1 MARGGLRERRWKEND
16 WDDNNDLTIVIL
28 ISRKWLCAAH
38 PGVSGA
44 EWGDD
49 GQDNVTAVLTL
60 LPTLMSAKA
69 SYLHTVVL
77 SHFIYCSQDS
87 PLPT

>member
-1 MARGGLRERRWKEND
+1 M
-16 WDDNNDLTIVIL
+16 TIAIL

-38 PGVSGA
+38 PGVSET

-69 SYLHTVVL
+69 SYLPTVVL